1 MPAPLSLNQIE
12 PSDFTT
18 TSLGP
23 VSRVFWK
30 DEARTVTVPSCSVRV
45 SVRLPS
51 SQVTSR
57 PWRSRVLP
65 SGWPAGLR
73 SVATAP
79 VISSQRSSASLGMSE
94 NSRYRP
100 SP

>member
-23 VSRVFWK
+23 VRRVFWNC
-30 DEARTVTVPSCSVRV
+30 EASTVTVPSCSVRV

-65 SGWPAGLR
+65 SG
-73 SVATAP
+73 
-79 VISSQRSSASLGMSE
+79 
-94 NSRYRP
+94 
-100 SP
+100 